1 MKSGSTKNGTKV
13 ARLRCER
20 GLTQA
25 ALADVT
31 GVNIRTIQKFESG
44 ERGIETV
51 SLAVALRFA
60 DVLGVHPR
68 DLI

>member
-1 MKSGSTKNGTKV
+1 MKSGSTKSETTI
-13 ARLRCER
+13 ARLRCEQ

-25 ALADVT
+25 ALAKGT
-31 GVNIRTIQKFESG
+31 GVNIRTIQKFDSG

-51 SLAVALRFA
+51 SLATALRIA
-60 DVLGVHPR
+60 DFLGVHPR

>member
-1 MKSGSTKNGTKV
+1 MKSGSTKSETTI

-25 ALADVT
+25 ALAKGT
-31 GVNIRTIQKFESG
+31 GVNIRTIQKFDSG
-44 ERGIETV
+44 ERGIETA
-51 SLAVALRFA
+51 SLAALRIA
-60 DVLGVHPR
+60 DFLGVHPR